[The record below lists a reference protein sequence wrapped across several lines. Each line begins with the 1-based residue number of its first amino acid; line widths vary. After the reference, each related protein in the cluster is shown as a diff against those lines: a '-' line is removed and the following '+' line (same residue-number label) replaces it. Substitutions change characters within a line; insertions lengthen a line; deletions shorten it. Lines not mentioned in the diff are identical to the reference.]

1 MTRQA
6 WYIFEDGKT
15 HGPVTARELLYLVEM
30 ERLDPDALVW
40 RPGFSEWKPA
50 HEVEGIY
57 KPPPLPHGGD
67 PGAGRAPRVPP
78 PDFVRVISP
87 PLPPDDDVRADSLRS
102 RSADRLHSPNSGRPD
117 LNTLDLEATDESDI
131 PLAGSVRVNDNSAT
145 PPPKA
150 ATLGVVRTQTAPG
163 ELPPEAPQP
172 RVATLGTVSAA
183 ALEETSQDNEPPA
196 PRAAQMAPL
205 RSDLTGGE
213 PRPAPPEPDL
223 PPVPLNNGLAESV
236 AALDETEPP
245 TQHPDAAATDEEP
258 AGERLEVLDRLVS
271 RMEALETNLRDEIA
285 KNQDLERQ
293 ISDLKSD
300 EASGLEAEPELPS
313 EVLELAD
320 DDAVSRQPQ
329 RRAAVEDAPA
339 PSKPAPEQDRPE
351 LEPEP
356 EDAAPAP
363 RQKAKAKTPELP
375 DVEVDDLDTD
385 FELEVELDEDYDD
398 DLAPGNVASADWLN
412 VAAETDASGRNYFL
426 RHWAGELSLGKAV
439 WANAIPLFLILAA
452 IPYGLSFIDLG
463 AESTKLIVAAAILSV
478 AVPAL
483 VWIAVGVWRAA
494 ENHRAWHGGFVWP
507 SLAQT
512 WVLFSFVV
520 FGGIFAATLLP
531 DQVSKLFSLKLD
543 LEKITGGSEI
553 AGTKTDD
560 NQSDRLPGARSFDRD
575 TAQPNNRL
583 AEQQRL
589 AGQTTDGVAT
599 PNQARVNEDGLRA
612 QVAGLRAKSQKS
624 LVQVISFNANK
635 IPTSVGMGFYV
646 REDLVATTYHTVQDA
661 HALSLQNV
669 GDKDITFSARVKAY
683 SVELDLALIE
693 TTRKS
698 TPIPL
703 NSQNVPNVG
712 DGVVVL
718 GNPRWE
724 ASSATTGSIR
734 TAEATDDGV
743 LYVSTAL
750 VSPGSS
756 GGPVFDQSGQLLGLA
771 RFAVQGAKPVTYIMP
786 ASLIAAVEKRDMSQ
800 VKETPGRQVN
810 DSIRGTLKLTN
821 YVKAAGSETE
831 IISIKNETRHSL
843 ENIFFAVL
851 YKGKGGDI
859 LYGRSLQM
867 RGPLQPGAEESMT
880 VRVPDLLK
888 SYAAK
893 SGDGSGPT
901 MSIELIPLDYLPS
914 DFSG

>member
-57 KPPPLPHGGD
+57 KPPPLPHGPD
-67 PGAGRAPRVPP
+67 PGGRGPRVPP

-87 PLPPDDDVRADSLRS
+87 PLPPEDDGRPDNLRS
-102 RSADRLHSPNSGRPD
+102 RSADRLRSPNPGRAEI
-117 LNTLDLEATDESDI
+117 NTLDLEATDESDI
-131 PLAGSVRVNDNSAT
+131 PLPGNVRVNDNNAA

-150 ATLGVVRTQTAPG
+150 ATLGVVRAPTAPG
-163 ELPPEAPQP
+163 EHPHEAPQP

-205 RSDLTGGE
+205 RSDLTGSE
-213 PRPAPPEPDL
+213 RRPAPPEPEF
-223 PPVPLNNGLAESV
+223 PPIPQSNGLAESV
-236 AALDETEPP
+236 AALDEAEPP
-245 TQHPDAAATDEEP
+245 VQQPGAAATDEEQP
-258 AGERLEVLDRLVS
+258 GERLEVLDRLVS

-293 ISDLKSD
+293 ISDLTSED
-300 EASGLEAEPELPS
+300 ANGLETAPPPPAD
-313 EVLELAD
+313 VLELAD
-320 DDAVSRQPQ
+320 DDAVTRQAP
-329 RRAAVEDAPA
+329 RPATVEEAPA
-339 PSKPAPEQDRPE
+339 PKP
-351 LEPEP
+351 EPEP
-356 EDAAPAP
+356 EPDLSSLETEHEEPAPAP
-363 RQKAKAKTPELP
+363 RSKAKAKTPDLP
-375 DVEVDDLDTD
+375 DVEVDDLDSD

-412 VAAETDASGRNYFL
+412 VAAETDASGRPYLL

-439 WANAIPLFLILAA
+439 WANAVPLFLILAA
-452 IPYGLSFIDLG
+452 IPFGLSFIDFG
-463 AESTKLIVAAAILSV
+463 SGPTKLIVAASLLSV
-478 AVPAL
+478 AVPLL

-520 FGGIFAATLLP
+520 FGGVFAATLLP
-531 DQVSKLFSLKLD
+531 DQVSQLFSLKLD
-543 LEKITGGSEI
+543 LEKITGDSQF
-553 AGTKTDD
+553 ASKKSNDD
-560 NQSDRLPGARSFDRD
+560 QSDRLPGARSFDRD
-575 TAQPNNRL
+575 TAQPGDRQ

-589 AGQTTDGVAT
+589 AGQTTNAVAS
-599 PNQARVNEDGLRA
+599 PNQGRINEEGLRE
-612 QVAGLRAKSQKS
+612 QVAGLREKSQKS

-669 GDKDITFSARVKAY
+669 GDKDITFSARIKAY
-683 SVELDLALIE
+683 SAELDLALIE

-734 TAEATDDGV
+734 TAEATDNGV

-756 GGPVFDQSGQLLGLA
+756 GGPVFDRSGQLLGLA
-771 RFAVQGAKPVTYIMP
+771 RFAVQGARPVTYIMP

-800 VKETPGRQVN
+800 VKETAGRQVK